1 MRAWLETYDLNLP
14 LLDALNDP
22 DIGEVAA
29 QLAALS
35 LGEGL
40 DSGYYDA
47 EDLADMVAALWSE
60 ARDRVR
66 YRLSPARIALADL
79 LDRAGPGYQLS
90 LYSVV
95 KQLTPG
101 VAARHLAWL
110 AGLMK
115 TRADMYRMII
125 NAGAAAPAIPTR

>member
-1 MRAWLETYDLNLP
+1 MRTWLETYDFNLP

-22 DIGEVAA
+22 EIKDVRV

-40 DSGYYDA
+40 DSGYYEAA
-47 EDLADMVAALWSE
+47 ELADAVAAMWSE
-60 ARDRVR
+60 AQDQVR
-66 YRLSPARIALADL
+66 YRLSEAKIALADL

-95 KQLTPG
+95 KSLPPS
-101 VAARHLAWL
+101 AAAHHLSWL
-110 AGLMK
+110 AGQMK
-115 TRADMYRMII
+115 TRADMFRVIRD
-125 NAGAAAPAIPTR
+125 AGVVAPALPIR